1 MPDLLKT
8 LHDNPA
14 TGWLARALGLPDP
27 VELARVDGPSAALP
41 LEGKRVLLAGA
52 GGYAGAALGAALT
65 AAGGVADPG
74 GGPADVVVFDGTHC
88 RTPADCRALYDTFHA
103 HRIATNGRVLIVA
116 APPAMAPDAVAAA
129 TARGIEGFSRS
140 LGKELGR
147 KGITVNLAYVA
158 PDAVGRLEGVV
169 RFFCSKQCTYVTGQ
183 AFDVTSMVIT
193 QPAKQAVPALAGK
206 VALVTGSARG
216 IGMAT
221 AGRLV
226 QEGATV
232 VCLDVPAASQA
243 LHETCRTLG
252 ATALALD
259 IAAADAPGQLAEFL
273 RERFGGVDIVVHNA
287 GITRDRT
294 LAKMPAADWDSVMA
308 VNFGAIAAIDAALL
322 GAGLLRD
329 GGRVVCLS
337 SISGVAGNFGQS
349 NYATSKAAL
358 IGYVAARAPVLAAR
372 GIAINAV
379 APGFIETPM
388 TARMPFMPREFGRR
402 LNSLKQG
409 GLPRDAAEL
418 IAFLCT
424 PASAGIS
431 GNTIRVC
438 GQALVGA

>member
-27 VELARVDGPSAALP
+27 VELARVDGPYAALP
-41 LEGKRVLLAGA
+41 LEGRRVLLAGA
-52 GGYAGAALGAALT
+52 GGYAAEALAAAA
-65 AAGGVADPG
+65 AGAGGVIDLG
-74 GGPADVVVFDGTHC
+74 GGPVDVIVFDGTLC
-88 RTPADCRALYDTFHA
+88 RTPADCRALYDTFHT
-103 HRIATNGRVLIVA
+103 HRVASNGRVLIVA
-116 APPAMAPDAVAAA
+116 APPGTAPDPVAAA
-129 TARGIEGFSRS
+129 TARGIEGFSRT

-158 PDAVGRLEGVV
+158 PDAVDRLDGVV
-169 RFFCSKQCTYVTGQ
+169 RFFCGKQSTYVSGQ
-183 AFDVTSMVIT
+183 AFGVTALVAM
-193 QPAKQAVPALAGK
+193 QPTKAALPALAGK

-221 AGRLV
+221 AARLA

-243 LHETCRTLG
+243 LHDTCRALG
-252 ATALALD
+252 ATALVLD
-259 IAAADAPGQLAEFL
+259 IAAAEAPARLAEFL

-294 LAKMPAADWDSVMA
+294 LAKMPAADWDLVMA
-308 VNFGAIAAIDAALL
+308 VNFAAIAAVDDALL
-322 GAGLLRD
+322 GTGLLRD

-337 SISGVAGNFGQS
+337 SISGVAGNFGQA

-358 IGYVAARAPVLAAR
+358 IGYVAARAPALAAR

-388 TARMPFMPREFGRR
+388 TDRMPFMPREFGRR

-409 GLPRDAAEL
+409 GRPRDAAEL

-424 PASAGIS
+424 PASAGIT